1 MTEVSH
7 YNLTAHFRNRF
18 SIVFFFTCHGNALN
32 YLSVIIPT
40 QSVAPQAEWYLAI
53 CVIKLSHALPVR
65 PGA

>member
-40 QSVAPQAEWYLAI
+40 QGVAPQAEWYLAI
-53 CVIKLSHALPVR
+53 RVIKLGHALPMR
-65 PGA
+65 PDA